1 MSFARGDILLV
12 ALVFSSQAG
21 IRRRPV
27 MVVHDG
33 GDDDLLVAPVTS
45 HAGRTTFD
53 VSVGQWAQAGLRL
66 PSVVRAEKLATV
78 EKSTIVRQL
87 GRLTPADL
95 VNVEA
100 ALRQFFKAIFPN
112 GPSSATG

>member
-21 IRRRPV
+21 SKRRPV
-27 MVVHDG
+27 VVVYDG

-45 HAGRTTFD
+45 HAGRTAFD
-53 VSVGQWAQAGLRL
+53 VSVGQWPQAGLRL

-78 EKSTIVRQL
+78 EKSAIVRRL
-87 GRLTPADL
+87 GLLSPVDL
-95 VNVEA
+95 ANVDEG
-100 ALRQFFKAIFPN
+100 LRRFFRAII
-112 GPSSATG
+112 TT